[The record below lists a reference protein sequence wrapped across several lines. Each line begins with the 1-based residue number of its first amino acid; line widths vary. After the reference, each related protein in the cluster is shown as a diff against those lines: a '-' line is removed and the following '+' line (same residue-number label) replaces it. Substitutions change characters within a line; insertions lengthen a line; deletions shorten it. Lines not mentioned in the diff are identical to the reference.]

1 MKEKLIKYKSI
12 LIPLCIVAFQG
23 LTYLLIKPFQH
34 NIHMLSS
41 TIDKSIPFINYSVFI
56 YSSWYVLL
64 FLVPYLLY
72 KKDKN
77 MLGKYI
83 ATYIIC
89 IIIADI
95 TFIIYPTGV
104 IRPELS
110 NDNIVNTLMNFI
122 YLIDTPAINC
132 LPSMHCAVSMLFIL
146 TIICSNKFSIKTKSW
161 ITVLSILIMLSTL
174 TTKQHVLIDL
184 ITGNLLMTII
194 FLYVNNNKKL
204 VNKTKKML
212 NI

>member
-12 LIPLCIVAFQG
+12 LIPLCIVAIQG

-110 NDNIVNTLMNFI
+110 NDNIVNMLMNFI

-146 TIICSNKFSIKTKSW
+146 TIICSNKFNIKTKSW
-161 ITVLSILIMLSTL
+161 ITLLSILIMLSTL